1 MGYMLIKILKTKL
14 QGLYVNEHKLITM
27 KSNFNKTPVIFVP
40 SHRSYQDFILMA
52 FICFHYNIEIPYV
65 AAAMDFKDMK
75 IMGNILKQCGA
86 FFLHRGKNS
95 QDDVYRSVLNTYIKH
110 LITRE
115 SSPLQFF
122 MEGTR
127 SRSNKSVVPKLG
139 ILKCI
144 YNTLTNNDVEDITII
159 PISINYDY
167 LLEDKLFC
175 YELIGLPKPKESTL
189 GLIKS
194 IKNMDDHYGN
204 IYINFASPI
213 SLRKYIHDINWTN
226 SKNDNVITT
235 LAYEIM
241 YRQQHGMILSYFN
254 ILAVALAYNY
264 FRNKT
269 YVIHID
275 VMVIQIKWIS
285 ELLRKCGAEIEAEDS
300 DIESRIIDVVQ
311 IHQNFVTMNDKMIEL
326 KKKCVMYD
334 NVDASNSSG
343 NQNKITEKMNSA
355 FPLILN
361 QLYINPSL
369 HFVINMGLINVL
381 SNCRIIW
388 NNNILDLEESFILL
402 RRLFEFEF
410 VFYDGWET
418 QDFNNSLSMYIHTLE
433 KEREL
438 LRCLTINPFI
448 ICYRQIYN
456 SLKNMSQT
464 IISENLVFKTI
475 FMDME
480 FISHPYGL
488 TKDLIKTALCSLQ
501 KMKIIKIFKNDET
514 IQYKINKTNIL
525 DLVRIF
531 DEIIM
536 TGNNSMKSKI

>member
-1 MGYMLIKILKTKL
+1 
-14 QGLYVNEHKLITM
+14 
-27 KSNFNKTPVIFVP
+27 
-40 SHRSYQDFILMA
+40 
-52 FICFHYNIEIPYV
+52 
-65 AAAMDFKDMK
+65 MK